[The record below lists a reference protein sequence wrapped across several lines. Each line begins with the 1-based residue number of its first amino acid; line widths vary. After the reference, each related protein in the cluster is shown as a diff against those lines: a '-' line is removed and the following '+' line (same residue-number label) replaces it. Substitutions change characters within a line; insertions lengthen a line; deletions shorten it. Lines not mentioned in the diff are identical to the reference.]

1 MGDSLSYWT
10 IGVACLVVLQAGRVV
25 LRQPPSGRATALAK
39 QLGFL
44 LFCVVVCTLSA
55 WLRAWFRNNETISL
69 TTALFVGVDNGGVIY
84 VLFTTFIFQ
93 KTNPD
98 GASNL

>member
-10 IGVACLVVLQAGRVV
+10 IGVACLVVFQAGRVV

-44 LFCVVVCTLSA
+44 LFCIVVCTLSA
-55 WLRAWFRNNETISL
+55 WPHAWFWYNEIISL
-69 TTALFVGVDNGGVIY
+69 RTALFVGVDNGGAIY
-84 VLFTTFIFQ
+84 VLITAFQ

-98 GASNL
+98 GDRNP

>member
-10 IGVACLVVLQAGRVV
+10 IGVACLVVFQAGRVV
-25 LRQPPSGRATALAK
+25 LRQPPSGRATVLAK

-44 LFCVVVCTLSA
+44 LFCIVVCTLSA

-69 TTALFVGVDNGGVIY
+69 TTVLFVGFENGGVIC
-84 VLFTTFIFQ
+84 VLITAFQ
-93 KTNPD
+93 KKNPD
-98 GASNL
+98 GDSDP